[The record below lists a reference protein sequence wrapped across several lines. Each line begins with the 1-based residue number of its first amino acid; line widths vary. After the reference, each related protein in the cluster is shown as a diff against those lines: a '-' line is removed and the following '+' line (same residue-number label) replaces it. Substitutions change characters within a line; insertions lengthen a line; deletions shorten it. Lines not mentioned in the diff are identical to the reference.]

1 MHTSLCSS
9 AAIVPVKAVPVGYFH
24 RVTWRK
30 KHLLRNQICVQVEAL
45 SHSSCLSRLLKLG
58 DGELEVVI
66 CRLCYSGPLKVPV
79 RVKRARHSHT
89 LIVQSV

>member
-1 MHTSLCSS
+1 MRKQTFSASMHTSLCS

-24 RVTWRK
+24 SVMWRK

-45 SHSSCLSRLLKLG
+45 SHSSCLSRLLKLS

-66 CRLCYSGPLKVPV
+66 CRLCVTVVP
-79 RVKRARHSHT
+79 
-89 LIVQSV
+89 